1 MNFRPALLGRVIRPL
16 LEEAG
21 SAEGELSLMTRTGR
35 QQEGQ
40 PPAASRWP
48 RAAGISILLPLAAGR
63 AALLVVAA
71 GILVLLVVFAAVVA
85 GAAFAPRQQA
95 RESAAR
101 TLDLLLRAIPG
112 YRPLVEPRGVCEVVV
127 REPELAFE
135 YPLAEAGRDQQVA
148 LA

>member
-1 MNFRPALLGRVIRPL
+1 MK
-16 LEEAG
+16 
-21 SAEGELSLMTRTGR
+21 RTGR

-40 PPAASRWP
+40 PPAASRWAG
-48 RAAGISILLPLAAGR
+48 AAGVGVLVPLAAGR

-71 GILVLLVVFAAVVA
+71 GILVLLVVFAAVIA

-112 YRPLVEPRGVCEVVV
+112 YRPPASGHVACRPQNGSRRGTEVTAGGEPAR
-127 REPELAFE
+127 
-135 YPLAEAGRDQQVA
+135 
-148 LA
+148 